1 MEMPRVRISPPI
13 AEGGTQARAEVV
25 LRERGNILR
34 IAISDPGCIY
44 IHDIPPAVFI
54 GGPPPGPNAR
64 PALGYAV
71 LDGKGGVR
79 EVKARHLFIGIV
91 VASPM
96 CIDGITYVE

>member
-1 MEMPRVRISPPI
+1 MEKPRVRISPPI

-25 LRERGNILR
+25 LKERGNILR

-79 EVKARHLFIGIV
+79 EVMQDIYSLG
-91 VASPM
+91 
-96 CIDGITYVE
+96 